1 MNMTNNKIEVN
12 TVKPDIS
19 VPNGDELIRLLD
31 FTDELNLDSLVSD
44 LENYLKTTTGFGK
57 TDEQKDA
64 DYAIAQSKWKNYQE
78 ALRSVKLNF
87 YLDRSQ
93 YNLLTDL
100 LLKKLEYDV
109 NTVFIAI
116 ELTDLLGGMS
126 STKFADDKEIKST
139 KVTATEITYIY
150 HLIQTYK
157 VKGLTKE
164 AYTFSKILRRIG
176 EISKIVSYYDTHAK
190 KLTEEISKWAYSLD
204 GVIEMNQDKIDEFQP
219 ETEMK

>member
-1 MNMTNNKIEVN
+1 MTNNKIEVN

-19 VPNGDELIRLLD
+19 VTCGDDLVRLLD
-31 FTDELNLDSLVSD
+31 FSDELNLDSLVND
-44 LENYLKTTTGFGK
+44 LEGYLSKTNGFGK
-57 TDEQKDA
+57 TDEQKDT
-64 DYAIAQSKWKNYQE
+64 DYAIAQSKWKVYQE
-78 ALRSVKLNF
+78 ALREVKLNF
-87 YLDRSQ
+87 YLDRTQ

-126 STKFADDKEIKST
+126 SSKFSDEKEVKSF
-139 KVTATEITYIY
+139 KVTPTEITYIY

-190 KLTEEISKWAYSLD
+190 KLTEQISKWAYSLD
-204 GVIEMNQDKIDEFQP
+204 GIIEMDQELIGGQEFQSNI
-219 ETEMK
+219 EQ

>member
-1 MNMTNNKIEVN
+1 MSNTKIEVN

-19 VPNGDELIRLLD
+19 ISNGSELIRLLE
-31 FTDELNLDSLVSD
+31 FNDELNLDSLISD
-44 LENYLKTTTGFGK
+44 LENYLKTTNGFGK
-57 TDEQKDA
+57 TDEQKDV
-64 DYAIAQSKWKNYQE
+64 DYSIAQSKWKSYQE
-78 ALRSVKLNF
+78 SLREVKLNF

-116 ELTDLLGGMS
+116 ELTELLASMS
-126 STKFADDKEIKST
+126 STKFTDDKELKSV

-176 EISKIVSYYDTHAK
+176 EISKIVSYYDTYAK

-204 GVIEMNQDKIDEFQP
+204 GVIEMEQNKLDEYQ
-219 ETEMK
+219 TEVK